1 MSYKKK
7 INLKSN
13 NTHEENFKIYII
25 KNISCIK
32 WKKELR
38 DYLYS
43 KMVNKGCLLHE
54 SFFLLDEMNELAY
67 DLGVP
72 NRVVQADR
80 AKDPQ
85 FAPEED

>member
-1 MSYKKK
+1 MK
-7 INLKSN
+7 
-13 NTHEENFKIYII
+13 KIYII
-25 KNISCIK
+25 KNISYIK
-32 WKKELR
+32 WKK

-54 SFFLLDEMNELAY
+54 SFFLSDEMNELAY